1 MENLIFCA
9 SIVVFFAFVF
19 IQGKVSEQKSS
30 KWMKERMRLLYGE
43 KPTKEMKIER
53 FAKVPSYYLHH
64 KKEGQID
71 DITWHDLSMD
81 EVYRRLDY
89 TYSGIGEE
97 YLYYMLRSP
106 DCDPEK
112 IQDVQTICDYFAENE
127 KERLKLQY
135 LFRKLGNTGKYSL
148 YDYIAYLGNLKKIS
162 LAREIL
168 TDALFVVFA
177 AVMFVWFAPGL
188 VLFLGL
194 LFWQLFTY
202 FKQKNEIE
210 PYITSVVY
218 VLRMLDTAKSMEE
231 MKLPVC
237 ENRLAKLKECRKYL
251 NQGSSLH
258 FLFLYPGGKTGSGNP
273 LDVIFDYIRMMFHLD
288 IIVFHYTV
296 KEMKRKEDVIDELIT
311 QLGFFDAGI
320 SIMMYRA
327 SLKGAYCEPSVSKEC
342 ALSVTDVYHPLLD
355 EPVANSIVTNRGVLL
370 TGSNASGKSTFLK
383 AVALSALF
391 AQSMGFVCAKAYTAP
406 SFLILSSM
414 ALSDSVSGGDSYYMA
429 EIKAMKRI
437 MDASR
442 KEDIPILVF
451 VDEVL
456 RGTNTVERIAASTQI
471 LRYLAKD
478 NLICFAA
485 THDVE
490 LTHLLEDVYDNYH
503 FREEIDGDD
512 ITFSYLL
519 QNGRATTRN
528 AIRLLSIMGY
538 EESVIR
544 NATDMAENFLQ
555 NGRWKSTL
563 TEEKG

>member
-19 IQGKVSEQKSS
+19 VQGKVSEQKSS

-97 YLYYMLRSP
+97 YLYYMLRTP

-127 KERLKLQY
+127 KERLELQY
-135 LFRKLGNTGKYSL
+135 LFRQLGNTGKYSL
-148 YDYIAYLGNLKKIS
+148 YDYITYLGNLKKIS
-162 LAREIL
+162 LVREIL

-218 VLRMLDTAKSMEE
+218 VLRMLDMAKSVEE

-237 ENRLAKLKECRKYL
+237 EKRLAKLRECRKHL

-296 KEMKRKEDVIDELIT
+296 KEMKRKEEVIDELIT
-311 QLGFFDAGI
+311 QLGFLDAGI

-327 SLKGAYCEPSVSKEC
+327 SLKGAYCKPSVSKEC
-342 ALSVTDVYHPLLD
+342 AISVTDVYHPLLD
-355 EPVANSIVTNRGVLL
+355 EPVANSISTSRGVLL

-391 AQSMGFVCAKAYTAP
+391 AQSMGFTCAKAYAAP

-414 ALSDSVSGGDSYYMA
+414 ALSDNVSGGDSYYMA

-442 KEDIPILVF
+442 KKDTPILVF

-471 LRYLAKD
+471 LRYLAKE

-490 LTHLLEDVYDNYH
+490 LTHLLEDVFDNYH
-503 FREEIDGDD
+503 FREEIVGND

-519 QNGRATTRN
+519 QHGRATTRN
-528 AIRLLSIMGY
+528 AIMLLSIMGY
-538 EESVIR
+538 EEGVIES
-544 NATDMAENFLQ
+544 AGKMAEDFLQ
-555 NGRWKSTL
+555 TGKWKSSL

>member
-19 IQGKVSEQKSS
+19 VQGKVSEQKSS
-30 KWMKERMRLLYGE
+30 KWMKERMRLLYGG

-97 YLYYMLRSP
+97 YLYYMLRTP

-112 IQDVQTICDYFAENE
+112 IQDVQAICDYFAENE
-127 KERLKLQY
+127 KERLELQY
-135 LFRKLGNTGKYSL
+135 LFRQLGNTGKYSL
-148 YDYIAYLGNLKKIS
+148 YDYITYLGNLKKIS
-162 LAREIL
+162 LVREIL

-218 VLRMLDTAKSMEE
+218 VLRMLDMAKSVEE

-237 ENRLAKLKECRKYL
+237 EKRLAKLRECRKHL

-296 KEMKRKEDVIDELIT
+296 KEMKRKEEVIDELIT
-311 QLGFFDAGI
+311 QLGFLDAGI

-327 SLKGAYCEPSVSKEC
+327 SLKGAYCKPSVSKEC
-342 ALSVTDVYHPLLD
+342 AISVTDVYHPLLD
-355 EPVANSIVTNRGVLL
+355 EPVANSISTSRGVLL

-391 AQSMGFVCAKAYTAP
+391 AQSMGFACAKAYAAP

-414 ALSDSVSGGDSYYMA
+414 ALSDNVSGGDSYYMA

-442 KEDIPILVF
+442 KKDTPILVF

-471 LRYLAKD
+471 LRYLAKE

-490 LTHLLEDVYDNYH
+490 LTHLLEDVFDNYH
-503 FREEIDGDD
+503 FREEIVGND

-519 QNGRATTRN
+519 QHGRATTRN
-528 AIRLLSIMGY
+528 AIMLLSIMGY
-538 EESVIR
+538 EEGVIES
-544 NATDMAENFLQ
+544 AGKMAEDFLQ
-555 NGRWKSTL
+555 TGKWKSSL

>member
-19 IQGKVSEQKSS
+19 VQGKVSEQKSS

-97 YLYYMLRSP
+97 YLYYMLRTP

-127 KERLKLQY
+127 KERLELQY
-135 LFRKLGNTGKYSL
+135 RFRQLGNTGKYSL
-148 YDYIAYLGNLKKIS
+148 YDYITYLGNLKKIS
-162 LAREIL
+162 LVREIL

-218 VLRMLDTAKSMEE
+218 VLRMLDMAKSVEE

-237 ENRLAKLKECRKYL
+237 EKRLAKLRECRKYL

-296 KEMKRKEDVIDELIT
+296 KEMKRKEEVIDELIT
-311 QLGFFDAGI
+311 QLGFLDAGI

-327 SLKGAYCEPSVSKEC
+327 SLKGAYCKPSVSKEC
-342 ALSVTDVYHPLLD
+342 AISVTDVYHPLLD
-355 EPVANSIVTNRGVLL
+355 EPVANSISTSRGVLL

-391 AQSMGFVCAKAYTAP
+391 AQSMGFTCAKAYAAP

-414 ALSDSVSGGDSYYMA
+414 ALSDNVSGGDSYYMA

-442 KEDIPILVF
+442 KKDTPILVF

-471 LRYLAKD
+471 LRYLAKE

-490 LTHLLEDVYDNYH
+490 LTHLLEDVFDNYH
-503 FREEIDGDD
+503 FREEIVGND

-519 QNGRATTRN
+519 QHGRATTRN
-528 AIRLLSIMGY
+528 AIMLLSIMGY
-538 EESVIR
+538 EEGVIES
-544 NATDMAENFLQ
+544 AGKMAEDFLQ
-555 NGRWKSTL
+555 TGKWKSSL